1 MCKWSSVCM
10 RCTYR
15 ELLEK
20 EEWREFL
27 FFQVICL
34 TVFKVHLQNIS
45 YLCCSRTFLSI
56 IGGVVAGI
64 LGFTSLKGFVFYFLL
79 MMVTSLGLVAKARFS
94 IHSYF
99 DSSNRVLLDGFLGG
113 LMVGFLFVYMRSG
126 LCMANIFCLIKQE
139 SLLDNKGREVHKNR
153 GQK

>member
-1 MCKWSSVCM
+1 M
-10 RCTYR
+10 
-15 ELLEK
+15 
-20 EEWREFL
+20 
-27 FFQVICL
+27 
-34 TVFKVHLQNIS
+34 
-45 YLCCSRTFLSI
+45 SI

-79 MMVTSLGLVAKARFS
+79 MMVTSL
-94 IHSYF
+94 
-99 DSSNRVLLDGFLGG
+99 DGFLGG

-126 LCMANIFCLIKQE
+126 LCMADIFCLIKQE